1 MERVAMLLLSVLLRL
16 TNGFLTDSGAPAGA
30 PVIFGPAASTGV
42 LAGRFVLP
50 PSALLPPMRVGCERG
65 GRLLRPDGRLAPSVA
80 AAHVRATAATAHCP
94 AGVRLCSSATFS
106 VLPLCAFQPRLDT
119 IA

>member
-42 LAGRFVLP
+42 LAGRLFLP
-50 PSALLPPMRVGCERG
+50 PSALLPSMREASERG
-65 GRLLRPDGRLAPSVA
+65 SRLP
-80 AAHVRATAATAHCP
+80 
-94 AGVRLCSSATFS
+94 
-106 VLPLCAFQPRLDT
+106 
-119 IA
+119 

>member
-1 MERVAMLLLSVLLRL
+1 MLLLSVLLRL

-50 PSALLPPMRVGCERG
+50 PSALLRHSDRH
-65 GRLLRPDGRLAPSVA
+65 RQARI
-80 AAHVRATAATAHCP
+80 
-94 AGVRLCSSATFS
+94 
-106 VLPLCAFQPRLDT
+106 LP
-119 IA
+119 